1 MGIPA
6 QLGNAVAN
14 SGAEWDGSN
23 YLVDPKLMRK
33 ALIQIGFGMTQSTND
48 TLTYV
53 GTATTMTLDYFNAIL
68 SVLSGNVVAITKYL
82 MAGMEQFQALTQKED
97 KSR

>member
-1 MGIPA
+1 MSIPY
-6 QLGNAVAN
+6 QLGQAVAS

-33 ALIQIGFGMTQSTND
+33 ALIQTGFGLTQSTND

-68 SVLSGNVVAITKYL
+68 STLSGNVAAITNYL
-82 MAGMEQFQALTQKED
+82 MAGMEKFQALTQKED